1 MFRFLL
7 APALALA
14 LVLPAAAQ
22 VDASQIPDDAPE
34 WLPMGDAVAQ
44 ARASGKTLLVHTY
57 ATWCGWCARLDTD
70 VYTDDDVQAY
80 LAEHFVVTRVN
91 TESQDVVPFFD
102 FTLSMAGLAQ
112 AFRITGT
119 PTTVFVSPEGE
130 LITRL
135 PGFAPTETFRLTL
148 RYVHEKAYET
158 ESFGEFQNRINGTG
172 IPTLRPA
179 APDVD
184 PRG

>member
-1 MFRFLL
+1 MLRPLL
-7 APALALA
+7 VLALALA
-14 LVLPAAAQ
+14 CALPAAAQ
-22 VDASQIPDDAPE
+22 VDASQIPDDAPD
-34 WLPMGDAVAQ
+34 WLPMADAVAQ
-44 ARASGKTLLVHTY
+44 ARATGKTLVVHTY
-57 ATWCGWCARLDTD
+57 AVWCGWCARLDTD

-80 LAEHFVVTRVN
+80 LAEHFVATRVN

-102 FTLSMAGLAQ
+102 FSVSMAGLAQ
-112 AFRITGT
+112 AFRVTGT

-135 PGFAPTETFRLTL
+135 PGFAPAETFRLTL
-148 RYVHEKAYET
+148 RYVHEKAYES
-158 ESFGEFQNRINGTG
+158 ESFGEFQNRVNNTG

-184 PRG
+184 TRG